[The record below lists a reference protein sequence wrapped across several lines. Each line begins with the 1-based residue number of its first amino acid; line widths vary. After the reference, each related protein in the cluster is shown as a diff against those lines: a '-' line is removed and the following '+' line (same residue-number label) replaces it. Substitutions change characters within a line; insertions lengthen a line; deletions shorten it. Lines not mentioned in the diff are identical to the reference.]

1 MNIEKTIN
9 TLVGLHLTLQKQV
22 LITILMVLE
31 RDILTDEE
39 TPDHHKRIKTD
50 LIEDIIKIV
59 KSIDMNKC
67 NGDGISA
74 KSIEEEAKQILGVDR
89 IE

>member
-1 MNIEKTIN
+1 MDVEKTVD

-59 KSIDMNKC
+59 KSIDMSKC
-67 NGDGISA
+67 NKDRD
-74 KSIEEEAKQILGVDR
+74 SIEEEVKQILGGND

>member
-1 MNIEKTIN
+1 MDVEKTVD
-9 TLVGLHLTLQKQV
+9 TLVGLHLTLYKQT

-59 KSIDMNKC
+59 KSIDMSKC
-67 NGDGISA
+67 NKDRD
-74 KSIEEEAKQILGVDR
+74 SIEEEVKQILGGND

>member
-1 MNIEKTIN
+1 MDVEKTVDM
-9 TLVGLHLTLQKQV
+9 LVGLHLTLQKQV

-50 LIEDIIKIV
+50 LIEDIIKII
-59 KSIDMNKC
+59 KSIDMSKC
-67 NGDGISA
+67 NKDRD
-74 KSIEEEAKQILGVDR
+74 SIEEEVKQILGGNG